1 MLSMEDS
8 QNVPKNKFVIKVD
21 SYLGLV
27 EIYLSLV
34 LGSEQSYQCNLMP
47 IFIGN
52 SIGNFNSVT
61 SIHTNGIHFK
71 YIQI

>member
-8 QNVPKNKFVIKVD
+8 QNASKNKFVIKVD

-27 EIYLSLV
+27 EIYLGLV

-47 IFIGN
+47 IFISN
-52 SIGNFNSVT
+52 FIANFKSIT
-61 SIHTNGIHFK
+61 SIRTNGIRFK